1 MIGSCNLEISL
12 VIHCFASRAKMA
24 FCFETFLDH
33 KIWAISEA
41 VVLTNTKKVS
51 YFGLSVSRGRLKII
65 FMLNLQ
71 QNCKNAPKKI
81 PEMFVLVNKVSTS
94 DVFNLQ
100 KVTFFPFYP
109 TDLVKLILKQ
119 LSFSGRW
126 TALDIYLDASRLDIY
141 PPPLTSPSGDSCIII
156 SLWLWVHML
165 WTLFQR

>member
-1 MIGSCNLEISL
+1 MIGSCNSEISL
-12 VIHCFASRAKMA
+12 VIHCFATRAKMA
-24 FCFETFLDH
+24 SHFETFLDH

-51 YFGLSVSRGRLKII
+51 YFGLSVSSGSLKII

-100 KVTFFPFYP
+100 KVTFFLFIQ
-109 TDLVKLILKQ
+109 LI
-119 LSFSGRW
+119 W
-126 TALDIYLDASRLDIY
+126 
-141 PPPLTSPSGDSCIII
+141 
-156 SLWLWVHML
+156 
-165 WTLFQR
+165 